1 MDYAKYV
8 LVMDICTYKRHKL
21 TRGSFALFFR
31 SADHITSKQNKLNL
45 KK

>member
-8 LVMDICTYKRHKL
+8 LVIDICTYKRHNW
-21 TRGSFALFFR
+21 TRGSFAFFFR
-31 SADHITSKQNKLNL
+31 SADHITSKQTKLNL